1 MDVLMWIKHSAD
13 FAQYAPTNRHHGQMI
28 QRLIRTRLRA
38 RSVEEIADLRLA
50 ALSWLGITCFPLYY
64 AFFGWLVPQPYENL
78 AVRLI
83 GMALACGG
91 LLARR
96 LPPRQREFYTRV
108 LLTYELPF
116 FCIFMFL
123 MNRANATWSQVVL
136 VMLVALFHFDFRVA
150 LRAGA
155 IGVLFAVMLAVALGA
170 GDVLLTIPVLQ
181 LLPVQLFLVGWM
193 WVFSQS
199 RKALE
204 EEKLEG
210 LGEGLG
216 AVAHEMRTP
225 LASLDANV
233 RGLSR
238 MQQRSG
244 QDNPVMRQALGRMQY
259 EVRHMNH
266 MIDLFLLSAQA
277 VRQKLDPHETVS
289 MLDTVE
295 SALRRYPFTGEA
307 QRQLVALQVRSDF
320 RFGGQGELAIML
332 LLNLLRNAMQAVQR
346 AGKGRVRIV
355 IDGDRPVPRVL
366 VIDTGCGIA
375 PHHLPLIFQRFFAY
389 PEHNGAG
396 IGLALCRQVMNAW
409 EARLHCVSR
418 EHAYAI
424 FVLEFPLQAS
434 R

>member
-1 MDVLMWIKHSAD
+1 
-13 FAQYAPTNRHHGQMI
+13 MI
-28 QRLIRTRLRA
+28 RSMLRA
-38 RSVEEIADLRLA
+38 RSAEEIADLRLV
-50 ALSWLGITCFPLYY
+50 ALSWLGIICFPLYY
-64 AFFGWLVPQPYENL
+64 VIFAWLVPQPYESLPLRL
-78 AVRLI
+78 AGL
-83 GMALACGG
+83 ALALGG

-96 LPPRQREFYTRV
+96 LPPSLRERYTQ
-108 LLTYELPF
+108 LLVTYELPF
-116 FCIFMFL
+116 FCTFMFL
-123 MNRANATWSQVVL
+123 MNRANATWSQVML
-136 VMLVALFHFDFRVA
+136 VMLVALFHFDFRLA
-150 LRAGA
+150 LRIGA
-155 IGVLFAVMLAVALGA
+155 VGIAAAVLLAAALGA
-170 GDVLLTIPVLQ
+170 GGVLLAAPVLQ

-238 MQQRSG
+238 MQQRAG
-244 QDNPVMRQALGRMQY
+244 REDPVMRQALGRMQY

-295 SALRRYPFTGEA
+295 SALRRYPFSGEA

-320 RFGGQGELAIML
+320 RFGGQNELAIML

-355 IDGDRPVPRVL
+355 IDGARPVPRVL

-375 PHHLPLIFQRFFAY
+375 PHHLPMIFQRFFAY

-396 IGLALCRQVMNAW
+396 IGLALCRQVMQAW
-409 EARLHCVSR
+409 NARLHCVSR

>member
-1 MDVLMWIKHSAD
+1 
-13 FAQYAPTNRHHGQMI
+13 MI
-28 QRLIRTRLRA
+28 SRLIRSKLRA
-38 RSVEEIADLRLA
+38 RSAEEIADLRLA
-50 ALSWLGITCFPLYY
+50 ALSWVGITCFPLYY
-64 AFFGWLVPQPYENL
+64 VFFAWLMPQPYENL
-78 AVRLI
+78 PLRLA
-83 GMALACGG
+83 GALLALGG
-91 LLARR
+91 LWARH
-96 LPPRQREFYTRV
+96 LPPRQRDIYTLV
-108 LLTYELPF
+108 LVMYELPF
-116 FCIFMFL
+116 FCTFMFL
-123 MNRANATWSQVVL
+123 MNRANATWSQVML
-136 VMLVALFHFDFRVA
+136 VMLVALFHFDFRKA
-150 LRAGA
+150 LRTGAVGMAAGA
-155 IGVLFAVMLAVALGA
+155 LLALALGGA
-170 GDVLLTIPVLQ
+170 DMLVATEVLQ

-238 MQQRSG
+238 LQQRTG
-244 QDNPVMRQALGRMQY
+244 QEDPVMRQALGRMQY

-277 VRQKLDPHETVS
+277 VRKKLDPHESLS

-295 SALRRYPFTGEA
+295 SALRRYPFTGEV

-320 RFGGQGELAIML
+320 RFGGQNELAIML

-355 IDGDRPVPRVL
+355 IEGARPVPRVL

-375 PHHLPLIFQRFFAY
+375 PRHLSMIFQRFFAY

-396 IGLALCRQVMNAW
+396 IGLALCRQVMQAW
-409 EARLHCVSR
+409 NARLHCVSR

-424 FVLEFPLQAS
+424 FVLEFPPQIC

>member
-1 MDVLMWIKHSAD
+1 MWIKLRAD
-13 FAQYAPTNRHHGQMI
+13 TAQNPGTNRHHEKMI
-28 QRLIRTRLRA
+28 PRLIRSVLRA
-38 RSVEEIADLRLA
+38 RSAEEIADLRLA
-50 ALSWLGITCFPLYY
+50 ALSWLGVSCFPLYY
-64 AFFGWLVPQPYENL
+64 VFFAWLLPQPYENL
-78 AVRLI
+78 PLR
-83 GMALACGG
+83 ALGTLLALGG
-91 LLARR
+91 LLARK
-96 LPPRQREFYTRV
+96 LPHRQRDRYT
-108 LLTYELPF
+108 LLLVTFELPF
-116 FCIFMFL
+116 FCTFMFL
-123 MNRANATWSQVVL
+123 MNGANAAWSQVML
-136 VMLVALFHFDFRVA
+136 VMLVALFHFDFRQA

-155 IGVLFAVMLAVALGA
+155 VGVGAALLLAVLLGA
-170 GDVLLTIPVLQ
+170 GRTLLSQEVLQ
-181 LLPVQLFLVGWM
+181 LLPAQLFLVGWM
-193 WVFSQS
+193 WVFSLS

-238 MQQRSG
+238 LQQRSG
-244 QDNPVMRQALGRMQY
+244 QESPVMRQALGRMQY

-307 QRQLVALQVRSDF
+307 QRQQVALQVRSDF
-320 RFGGQGELAIML
+320 RFGGQNELAIML
-332 LLNLLRNAMQAVQR
+332 LLNLLRNAMQSVQR

-355 IDGDRPVPRVL
+355 IDGARSTPRLL
-366 VIDTGCGIA
+366 VVDTGCGIA
-375 PHHLPLIFQRFFAY
+375 PRHLPLIFQRFFAY

-396 IGLALCRQVMNAW
+396 IGLALCRQVMQAW

-424 FVLEFPLQAS
+424 FVLEFPSPAS

>member
-1 MDVLMWIKHSAD
+1 
-13 FAQYAPTNRHHGQMI
+13 MI
-28 QRLIRTRLRA
+28 PRLIRSKLLA
-38 RSVEEIADLRLA
+38 RSAEEIANLRLA
-50 ALSWLGITCFPLYY
+50 ALSWLGIICFPLYY
-64 AFFGWLVPQPYENL
+64 LIFGWLLPQPYESP
-78 AVRLI
+78 AARTAGV
-83 GMALACGG
+83 ALALGG

-96 LPPRQREFYTRV
+96 LPPRYRELYTW
-108 LLTYELPF
+108 LLVTYELPF
-116 FCIFMFL
+116 FCTFMFL
-123 MNRANATWSQVVL
+123 MNRANATWSQVML
-136 VMLVALFHFDFRVA
+136 VMLVALFQFDFRRA
-150 LRAGA
+150 LRACATGIGA
-155 IGVLFAVMLAVALGA
+155 AVLLAVALGA
-170 GDVLLTIPVLQ
+170 SDALLAVPVLQ

-238 MQQRSG
+238 MQQRAA
-244 QDNPVMRQALGRMQY
+244 QDNPAMRQALARMQY

-295 SALRRYPFTGEA
+295 SALRRYPFTGDA

-320 RFGGQGELAIML
+320 RFGGQNELAIML

-355 IDGDRPVPRVL
+355 IDGARPVPRVL

-375 PHHLPLIFQRFFAY
+375 PHHLPMIFQRFFTY

-396 IGLALCRQVMNAW
+396 IGLALCRQVMQAW
-409 EARLHCVSR
+409 KAKLHCVSR

-434 R
+434 GLT

>member
-13 FAQYAPTNRHHGQMI
+13 TAQIAPTNRHDGQMI

-38 RSVEEIADLRLA
+38 RSAEEIADLRLA
-50 ALSWLGITCFPLYY
+50 ALSWLGMICFPLYY
-64 AFFGWLVPQPYENL
+64 VLFAWLVPQPYESL
-78 AVRLI
+78 PVRLV
-83 GMALACGG
+83 GTALAMGG
-91 LLARR
+91 FLARR
-96 LPPRQREFYTRV
+96 LPARLRERYTV
-108 LLTYELPF
+108 MLMTYELPF
-116 FCIFMFL
+116 FCTFMFL
-123 MNRANATWSQVVL
+123 MNRANATWSQVLL

-155 IGVLFAVMLAVALGA
+155 IGVLGAVLLAIAMGA
-170 GDVLLTIPVLQ
+170 GEVLLTIPVLQ

-204 EEKLEG
+204 EEKLDG

-238 MQQRSG
+238 MQQRAG
-244 QDNPVMRQALGRMQY
+244 QENPPMRQALGRMQY

-277 VRQKLDPHETVS
+277 VRQKLDPHQTVS

-295 SALRRYPFTGEA
+295 SALRRYPFTGEV
-307 QRQLVALQVRSDF
+307 QRQVVALQVRSDF
-320 RFGGQGELAIML
+320 RFGGQNELAIML

-355 IDGDRPVPRVL
+355 IEGARPMPRVL

-375 PHHLPLIFQRFFAY
+375 PHHLPLIFQRFFTY

-396 IGLALCRQVMNAW
+396 IGLALCRQVMQAW
-409 EARLHCVSR
+409 DARLHCVSR

>member
-1 MDVLMWIKHSAD
+1 V
-13 FAQYAPTNRHHGQMI
+13 
-28 QRLIRTRLRA
+28 
-38 RSVEEIADLRLA
+38 
-50 ALSWLGITCFPLYY
+50 
-64 AFFGWLVPQPYENL
+64 FFGWLVPQPYENL
-78 AVRLI
+78 AARAI
-83 GMALACGG
+83 GTALGIGG

-96 LPPRQREFYTRV
+96 LPPRQRDRYTV
-108 LLTYELPF
+108 LLVTYELPF
-116 FCIFMFL
+116 FCTFMFL
-123 MNRANATWSQVVL
+123 MNRANVTWSQVML
-136 VMLVALFHFDFRVA
+136 VMLVALFHFDIRLA
-150 LRAGA
+150 YRAGT
-155 IGVLFAVMLAVALGA
+155 IGVGAAVMLAIALGA
-170 GDVLLTIPVLQ
+170 GNVLISQEVLQ

-238 MQQRSG
+238 MQQRIG
-244 QDNPVMRQALGRMQY
+244 QDNPAIRQALGRMQY

-320 RFGGQGELAIML
+320 RFGGQNELAIML

-355 IDGDRPVPRVL
+355 IDGCRPVPRVL

-375 PHHLPLIFQRFFAY
+375 PQHLPLIFQRFFTY

-396 IGLALCRQVMNAW
+396 IGLALCRQVMQAW
-409 EARLHCVSR
+409 EAKLHCVSR

>member
-1 MDVLMWIKHSAD
+1 
-13 FAQYAPTNRHHGQMI
+13 MI
-28 QRLIRTRLRA
+28 RRLIRTRLRA
-38 RSVEEIADLRLA
+38 RSTEEIADLRLA

-64 AFFGWLVPQPYENL
+64 AIFGWLMPQPYENL
-78 AVRLI
+78 AARVI
-83 GMALACGG
+83 GTALGIGG

-96 LPPRQREFYTRV
+96 LPPRLRDRYTLV
-108 LLTYELPF
+108 LVTYELPF
-116 FCIFMFL
+116 FCTFMFL
-123 MNRANATWSQVVL
+123 MNHANVTWAQVML
-136 VMLVALFHFDFRVA
+136 VMLVALFHFDFRMA
-150 LRAGA
+150 LRTGA
-155 IGVLFAVMLAVALGA
+155 IGAFAAMLLALALGS
-170 GDVLLTIPVLQ
+170 GEVLLSREVLQ
-181 LLPVQLFLVGWM
+181 LLPVQLFLVGWL

-238 MQQRSG
+238 MQQRAG

-295 SALRRYPFTGEA
+295 SALRRYPFSGEV

-320 RFGGQGELAIML
+320 RFGGQNELAIML

-375 PHHLPLIFQRFFAY
+375 PRHLPLIFQRFFAY

-396 IGLALCRQVMNAW
+396 IGLALCRQVMQAW
-409 EARLHCVSR
+409 EAKLHCVSR

-424 FVLEFPLQAS
+424 FVLEFPLQAAP
-434 R
+434 

>member
-1 MDVLMWIKHSAD
+1 
-13 FAQYAPTNRHHGQMI
+13 MI
-28 QRLIRTRLRA
+28 PRLIRSVLRA
-38 RSVEEIADLRLA
+38 RSAEEIADLRLA
-50 ALSWLGITCFPLYY
+50 ALSWLGIICFPLYY
-64 AFFGWLVPQPYENL
+64 GLFAWLLPQPYESLPLRALGTLL
-78 AVRLI
+78 A
-83 GMALACGG
+83 AGG
-91 LLARR
+91 LLARK
-96 LPPRQREFYTRV
+96 LPHRQRDRYT
-108 LLTYELPF
+108 LLLITFELPF
-116 FCIFMFL
+116 FCTFMFL
-123 MNRANATWSQVVL
+123 MNGANAAWSQVML
-136 VMLVALFHFDFRVA
+136 VMLVALFHFDFRRA
-150 LRAGA
+150 LRVGAAGIA
-155 IGVLFAVMLAVALGA
+155 AALLLAGLLGGGA
-170 GDVLLTIPVLQ
+170 TLLSQEALQ
-181 LLPVQLFLVGWM
+181 LLPAQLFLVCWM
-193 WVFSQS
+193 WVFSLS

-238 MQQRSG
+238 LQQRSG
-244 QDNPVMRQALGRMQY
+244 QDSPVMRQALGRMQY

-277 VRQKLDPHETVS
+277 VRQKLDPRETVS

-307 QRQLVALQVRSDF
+307 QRQQVALQVRSDF
-320 RFGGQGELAIML
+320 RFGGQNELAIML
-332 LLNLLRNAMQAVQR
+332 LLNLLRNAIQSVQR

-355 IDGDRPVPRVL
+355 IDGTRSPPRLL

-375 PHHLPLIFQRFFAY
+375 PRHLPLIFQRFFAY

-396 IGLALCRQVMNAW
+396 IGLALCRQVMHAW
-409 EARLHCVSR
+409 DARLHCVSR

-424 FVLEFPLQAS
+424 FVLEFPLSAS

>member
-1 MDVLMWIKHSAD
+1 
-13 FAQYAPTNRHHGQMI
+13 
-28 QRLIRTRLRA
+28 
-38 RSVEEIADLRLA
+38 
-50 ALSWLGITCFPLYY
+50 
-64 AFFGWLVPQPYENL
+64 
-78 AVRLI
+78 
-83 GMALACGG
+83 
-91 LLARR
+91 
-96 LPPRQREFYTRV
+96 
-108 LLTYELPF
+108 
-116 FCIFMFL
+116 MFL
-123 MNRANATWSQVVL
+123 MNHANVTWSQVML
-136 VMLVALFHFDFRVA
+136 VMLVALFHFEVRLA

-155 IGVLFAVMLAVALGA
+155 IGICAAVLLAIALGA
-170 GDVLLTIPVLQ
+170 GEVIASAAVLQ

-238 MQQRSG
+238 MQQRAG
-244 QDNPVMRQALGRMQY
+244 QDNPAVRQALGRMQY

-320 RFGGQGELAIML
+320 RFGGQNELAIML

-355 IDGDRPVPRVL
+355 IDGCRPVPRVL

-375 PHHLPLIFQRFFAY
+375 PHHLPLIFQRFFTY

-396 IGLALCRQVMNAW
+396 IGLALCRQVMQAW
-409 EARLHCVSR
+409 EAKLHCVSR

>member
-1 MDVLMWIKHSAD
+1 
-13 FAQYAPTNRHHGQMI
+13 MI
-28 QRLIRTRLRA
+28 PRLIRSMLRTRSA
-38 RSVEEIADLRLA
+38 DEIAHLRLA
-50 ALSWLGITCFPLYY
+50 ALSWVGITCFPLYY
-64 AFFGWLVPQPYENL
+64 VIFTWLLPQPYESL
-78 AVRLI
+78 PLRMA
-83 GMALACGG
+83 GMALAVGG
-91 LLARR
+91 LRARR
-96 LPPRQREFYTRV
+96 LPPRLRDIYT
-108 LLTYELPF
+108 LLLVTFELPF
-116 FCIFMFL
+116 FCTFMFL
-123 MNRANATWSQVVL
+123 MNRANATWSQVML
-136 VMLVALFHFDFRVA
+136 VMLVALFHFDFRKA
-150 LRAGA
+150 LRIAGA
-155 IGVLFAVMLAVALGA
+155 GIAAGALLAAALGA
-170 GDVLLTIPVLQ
+170 GDMLLSTAVLQ
-181 LLPVQLFLVGWM
+181 LLPVQLFLVAWM
-193 WVFSQS
+193 WVFSLG

-238 MQQRSG
+238 MHQRTG
-244 QDNPVMRQALGRMQY
+244 QENPVMRQALARMQY

-277 VRQKLDPHETVS
+277 VRQQLDPHETVS

-307 QRQLVALQVRSDF
+307 QRQLVALQVRGDF
-320 RFGGQGELAIML
+320 RFGGQSELAIML
-332 LLNLLRNAMQAVQR
+332 LLNLLRNALQAVQR

-355 IDGDRPVPRVL
+355 IDGARPQPRVL

-375 PHHLPLIFQRFFAY
+375 RRHLPLIFQRFFTY

-396 IGLALCRQVMNAW
+396 IGLALCRQVMQAW
-409 EARLHCVSR
+409 DARLHCVSR
-418 EHAYAI
+418 EQAYAI
-424 FVLEFPLQAS
+424 FVLEFPSHSS

>member
-1 MDVLMWIKHSAD
+1 MWIKLRADSAQSG
-13 FAQYAPTNRHHGQMI
+13 AATRHHGRMI
-28 QRLIRTRLRA
+28 SRLIRTRLRA
-38 RSVEEIADLRLA
+38 RSAEEIADLRLA

-64 AFFGWLVPQPYENL
+64 AIFTWLAPQPYESPAL
-78 AVRLI
+78 RVA
-83 GMALACGG
+83 GTALALGG

-96 LPPRQREFYTRV
+96 LPPRQRDLYT
-108 LLTYELPF
+108 LLLVTFELPF
-116 FCIFMFL
+116 FCTFMYL
-123 MNRANATWSQVVL
+123 MNDANAAWSQVML
-136 VMLVALFHFDFRVA
+136 VMLVALFHFDFRKA
-150 LRAGA
+150 LRAGSA
-155 IGVLFAVMLAVALGA
+155 GIVLAALLAWAMGA
-170 GDVLLTIPVLQ
+170 GPHLRSTAVLQ

-193 WVFSQS
+193 WVFSLS

-238 MQQRSG
+238 LQQRSG
-244 QDNPVMRQALGRMQY
+244 QENPVMRQALGRMQY

-295 SALRRYPFTGEA
+295 SALRRYPFTGEV
-307 QRQLVALQVRSDF
+307 QRQLVALQVRGDF
-320 RFGGQGELAIML
+320 RFGGQNELAIML

-355 IDGDRPVPRVL
+355 IDGARPAPRVL

-375 PHHLPLIFQRFFAY
+375 ARHLPLIFQRFFAY

-396 IGLALCRQVMNAW
+396 IGLALCRQVMQAW
-409 EARLHCVSR
+409 NARLHCVSR

-424 FVLEFPLQAS
+424 FVLEFPSQTS

>member
-1 MDVLMWIKHSAD
+1 
-13 FAQYAPTNRHHGQMI
+13 MI
-28 QRLIRTRLRA
+28 PRLIRSQLHA
-38 RSVEEIADLRLA
+38 RSAEEIADLRLA
-50 ALSWLGITCFPLYY
+50 ALSWLGIICFPLYY
-64 AFFGWLVPQPYENL
+64 AFFGWLLPQPYESL
-78 AVRLI
+78 AARLL
-83 GMALACGG
+83 GTALALGG
-91 LLARR
+91 LLARS
-96 LPPRQREFYTRV
+96 LPPRQRQAYTW
-108 LLTYELPF
+108 LLVTYELPF
-116 FCIFMFL
+116 FCTFMFL
-123 MNRANATWSQVVL
+123 MNGANATWSQVVL
-136 VMLVALFHFDFRVA
+136 VMLVALFHFDFRMA

-155 IGVLFAVMLAVALGA
+155 VGIGAAVLLVIATGA
-170 GDVLLTIPVLQ
+170 GDVLLSVPVLQ

-204 EEKLEG
+204 EEKLDG

-238 MQQRSG
+238 MQQRAG
-244 QDNPVMRQALGRMQY
+244 QDNPAMRQALGRMQY

-277 VRQKLDPHETVS
+277 VRQQLDPHETVS

-307 QRQLVALQVRSDF
+307 QRQLVALQVRGDF
-320 RFGGQGELAIML
+320 RFGGQNELAIML

-346 AGKGRVRIV
+346 AGKGRVRVV
-355 IDGDRPVPRVL
+355 IDGARTVPRVL

-375 PHHLPLIFQRFFAY
+375 SHHLPLIFQRFFAY

-396 IGLALCRQVMNAW
+396 IGLSLCRQVMQAWNAK
-409 EARLHCVSR
+409 LHCVSR

>member
-1 MDVLMWIKHSAD
+1 MT
-13 FAQYAPTNRHHGQMI
+13 P
-28 QRLIRTRLRA
+28 RLIRSMLRA
-38 RSVEEIADLRLA
+38 RSAEEIADLRLV
-50 ALSWLGITCFPLYY
+50 ALSWLGIICFPLYY
-64 AFFGWLVPQPYENL
+64 VIFAWLVPQPYESL
-78 AVRLI
+78 PLRLT
-83 GMALACGG
+83 GLALALGG
-91 LLARR
+91 LLARH
-96 LPPRQREFYTRV
+96 LPPSLRERYTQ
-108 LLTYELPF
+108 LLVTYELPF
-116 FCIFMFL
+116 FCTFMFL
-123 MNRANATWSQVVL
+123 MNRANATWSQVML
-136 VMLVALFHFDFRVA
+136 VMLVALFHFDFRMA
-150 LRAGA
+150 LRVGAVGIAAAVLLAGA
-155 IGVLFAVMLAVALGA
+155 VGA
-170 GDVLLTIPVLQ
+170 GDVLLTAPVLE

-204 EEKLEG
+204 EEKLDG

-238 MQQRSG
+238 MQQRAG
-244 QDNPVMRQALGRMQY
+244 REDPVMRQALGRMQY

-295 SALRRYPFTGEA
+295 SALRRYPFAGET
-307 QRQLVALQVRSDF
+307 QRQLVALQVRRDF
-320 RFGGQGELAIML
+320 RFGGQHELAIML

-355 IDGDRPVPRVL
+355 IDGARPVPRVL

-396 IGLALCRQVMNAW
+396 IGLALCRQVMQAW
-409 EARLHCVSR
+409 DARLHCVSR

>member
-1 MDVLMWIKHSAD
+1 MVVLMWIKLRAD
-13 FAQYAPTNRHHGQMI
+13 FAQIGLAKRHDGQMI
-28 QRLIRTRLRA
+28 RRLIRTRLRA
-38 RSVEEIADLRLA
+38 RSAEEIADLRLA
-50 ALSWLGITCFPLYY
+50 ALSWLGIICFPLYF
-64 AFFGWLVPQPYENL
+64 AIFGWLLPQPYESLEARFAGFTL
-78 AVRLI
+78 AL
-83 GMALACGG
+83 GG

-96 LPPRQREFYTRV
+96 LPSRQRAAYTLV
-108 LLTYELPF
+108 LVTYELPF
-116 FCIFMFL
+116 FCTFMFL
-123 MNRANATWSQVVL
+123 MNQANVTWSQVML
-136 VMLVALFHFDFRVA
+136 VMLVALFHFDLRTA
-150 LRAGA
+150 LRAA
-155 IGVLFAVMLAVALGA
+155 AVGIPAAMLLVVGMGA
-170 GDVLLTIPVLQ
+170 GDTLLSTSVLQ

-244 QDNPVMRQALGRMQY
+244 HDNPVMRQALGRMQY

-277 VRQKLDPHETVS
+277 VRQQLDPHESVS

-295 SALRRYPFTGEA
+295 AALRRYPFTGEA

-320 RFGGQGELAIML
+320 RFGGQNELAIML
-332 LLNLLRNAMQAVQR
+332 LLNLLRNALQAVQR

-355 IDGDRPVPRVL
+355 IDGCRQVPRVL

-375 PHHLPLIFQRFFAY
+375 AQHLPQIFQRFFSY

-396 IGLALCRQVMNAW
+396 IGLALCRQVMQAW
-409 EARLHCVSR
+409 EAKLHCVSR

>member
-1 MDVLMWIKHSAD
+1 MWIKLRADSAQKV
-13 FAQYAPTNRHHGQMI
+13 AANRHDGRMI

-38 RSVEEIADLRLA
+38 RSAEEIADLRLA
-50 ALSWLGITCFPLYY
+50 ALSWLGIICFPLYY
-64 AFFGWLVPQPYENL
+64 AIFGWLVPQPYENL
-78 AVRLI
+78 TARLA
-83 GMALACGG
+83 GMLLASGG

-96 LPPRQREFYTRV
+96 LPPRQRERYTLV
-108 LLTYELPF
+108 LMTYELPF
-116 FCIFMFL
+116 FCTFMFL
-123 MNRANATWSQVVL
+123 MNGANATWSQVML
-136 VMLVALFHFDFRVA
+136 VMLVAVFHFDFLMALRVA
-150 LRAGA
+150 AVGISAAVLLA
-155 IGVLFAVMLAVALGA
+155 IGLGA
-170 GDVLLTIPVLQ
+170 GEVLLSTSVLQ

-204 EEKLEG
+204 EEKLDG

-238 MQQRSG
+238 MQQRAG
-244 QDNPVMRQALGRMQY
+244 REDPVMRQALSRMQY

-277 VRQKLDPHETVS
+277 VRQHLDPHENVS

-320 RFGGQGELAIML
+320 RFGGQNELAIML
-332 LLNLLRNAMQAVQR
+332 LLNLLRNALQAVQR

-355 IDGDRPVPRVL
+355 IDGCRPVPRVL

-375 PHHLPLIFQRFFAY
+375 SHHLPQIFQRFFTY

-396 IGLALCRQVMNAW
+396 IGLALCRQVMQAW
-409 EARLHCVSR
+409 EAKLHCVSR

>member
-1 MDVLMWIKHSAD
+1 MWIKLRADSAQK
-13 FAQYAPTNRHHGQMI
+13 AATNRHHRWMTPRMI
-28 QRLIRTRLRA
+28 RSMLRA
-38 RSVEEIADLRLA
+38 RSAEEIADLRLV

-64 AFFGWLVPQPYENL
+64 VIFAWLVPQPYESLPLRL
-78 AVRLI
+78 AGL
-83 GMALACGG
+83 ALALGG

-96 LPPRQREFYTRV
+96 LPPRLRERYSQL

-116 FCIFMFL
+116 FCTFMFL

-150 LRAGA
+150 LRIGA
-155 IGVLFAVMLAVALGA
+155 VGIAAAVLLVAALGA
-170 GDVLLTIPVLQ
+170 GGVLLAAPVLQ

-238 MQQRSG
+238 MQQRAG
-244 QDNPVMRQALGRMQY
+244 REDPVMRQALGRMQY

-295 SALRRYPFTGEA
+295 SALRRYPFSGEA

-320 RFGGQGELAIML
+320 RFGGQNELAIML

-355 IDGDRPVPRVL
+355 IDGARPVPRVL

-375 PHHLPLIFQRFFAY
+375 PHHLPMIFQRFFAY

-396 IGLALCRQVMNAW
+396 IGLALCRQVMQAW
-409 EARLHCVSR
+409 NARLHCVSR

>member
-13 FAQYAPTNRHHGQMI
+13 SAQNALTNRHYCQMI
-28 QRLIRTRLRA
+28 RRLILTRLRA
-38 RSVEEIADLRLA
+38 RSAEEIADLRLA
-50 ALSWLGITCFPLYY
+50 ALSWLGIICFPLYY
-64 AFFGWLVPQPYENL
+64 GIFGWLVPQPYENL
-78 AVRLI
+78 AARAI
-83 GMALACGG
+83 GTALGIGG

-96 LPPRQREFYTRV
+96 LSPRVRDRYTLV
-108 LLTYELPF
+108 LVTYELPF
-116 FCIFMFL
+116 FCTFMFL
-123 MNRANATWSQVVL
+123 MNQANVTWSQVML
-136 VMLVALFHFDFRVA
+136 VMLVALFHFDARLA

-155 IGVLFAVMLAVALGA
+155 IGIFTAVLLATALGA
-170 GDVLLTIPVLQ
+170 GRVLLSTEVLQ

-238 MQQRSG
+238 MQQRAG
-244 QDNPVMRQALGRMQY
+244 QDNPVVRQALGRMQY

-320 RFGGQGELAIML
+320 RFGGQNELAIML

-355 IDGDRPVPRVL
+355 IDGCRPVPRVL

-375 PHHLPLIFQRFFAY
+375 PHHLPMIFQRFFTY

-396 IGLALCRQVMNAW
+396 IGLALCRQVMHAW
-409 EARLHCVSR
+409 EAKLHCVSR

>member
-1 MDVLMWIKHSAD
+1 
-13 FAQYAPTNRHHGQMI
+13 MI
-28 QRLIRTRLRA
+28 RRLIRTRLHA
-38 RSVEEIADLRLA
+38 RSAEEIADLRLA

-64 AFFGWLVPQPYENL
+64 AFFAWIFPQPYESVVAR
-78 AVRLI
+78 AV
-83 GMALACGG
+83 GTALAFGG

-96 LPPRQREFYTRV
+96 LPPRQRERYTQ
-108 LLTYELPF
+108 LLVTYELPF
-116 FCIFMFL
+116 FCSFMFL
-123 MNRANATWSQVVL
+123 MNHANIAWAQVML
-136 VMLVALFHFDFRVA
+136 VMLVALFHFDARLA

-155 IGVLFAVMLAVALGA
+155 AGIAAAVLLAMALGA
-170 GDVLLTIPVLQ
+170 GESLRSVAVLQ

-204 EEKLEG
+204 EEKLDG

-238 MQQRSG
+238 MQQRAG
-244 QDNPVMRQALGRMQY
+244 QDNPAMRQALGRMQY

-320 RFGGQGELAIML
+320 RFGGQSELAIML

-346 AGKGRVRIV
+346 AGKGRVRVV
-355 IDGDRPVPRVL
+355 IDGERPTPRVL

-375 PHHLPLIFQRFFAY
+375 RHHLPLIFQRFFAY

-396 IGLALCRQVMNAW
+396 IGLALCRQVMQAW

-424 FVLEFPLQAS
+424 FVLEFPLEAS
-434 R
+434 RQT

>member
-1 MDVLMWIKHSAD
+1 
-13 FAQYAPTNRHHGQMI
+13 MI
-28 QRLIRTRLRA
+28 HRLIRTRLRA
-38 RSVEEIADLRLA
+38 RSADEIADLRLA
-50 ALSWLGITCFPLYY
+50 ALSWLGIICFPLYY
-64 AFFGWLVPQPYENL
+64 LIFGWLLPQPYESLPARL
-78 AVRLI
+78 AGVL
-83 GMALACGG
+83 LAIGG
-91 LLARR
+91 LWARR
-96 LPPRQREFYTRV
+96 LPARQRERYS
-108 LLTYELPF
+108 LLLMAYELPF
-116 FCIFMFL
+116 FCTFMFL
-123 MNRANATWSQVVL
+123 MNGANTTWSQVML
-136 VMLVALFHFDFRVA
+136 VMLVALFHFDFRMA
-150 LRAGA
+150 LRVAAIGIAAAVLLAIGMGAGA
-155 IGVLFAVMLAVALGA
+155 
-170 GDVLLTIPVLQ
+170 VLLSASALQ

-204 EEKLEG
+204 EEKLDG

-238 MQQRSG
+238 MQQRAG
-244 QDNPVMRQALGRMQY
+244 QENPVMRQALGRMQY

-277 VRQKLDPHETVS
+277 VRQQLDPHESVS

-295 SALRRYPFTGEA
+295 AALRRYPFTGEA
-307 QRQLVALQVRSDF
+307 QRQLVALQVRRDF

-355 IDGDRPVPRVL
+355 IDGARPLPRVL

-375 PHHLPLIFQRFFAY
+375 AHHLPQIFQRFFTY

-396 IGLALCRQVMNAW
+396 IGLALCRQVMQAW

-424 FVLEFPLQAS
+424 FVLEFPLQAC

>member
-1 MDVLMWIKHSAD
+1 
-13 FAQYAPTNRHHGQMI
+13 MI
-28 QRLIRTRLRA
+28 HRLIRTRLRA
-38 RSVEEIADLRLA
+38 RSADEIANMRLA

-64 AFFGWLVPQPYENL
+64 AIFAWFVPQPYESLPARL
-78 AVRLI
+78 AGTLL
-83 GMALACGG
+83 ALGG
-91 LLARR
+91 LWARR
-96 LPPRQREFYTRV
+96 LPARQRERYT
-108 LLTYELPF
+108 LLLMAYELPF
-116 FCIFMFL
+116 FCTFMYL
-123 MNRANATWSQVVL
+123 MNGANSTWSQVML
-136 VMLVALFHFDFRVA
+136 VMLVALFHFDFRKA
-150 LRAGA
+150 LRVAAIGIAAGA
-155 IGVLFAVMLAVALGA
+155 LLAIGMGA
-170 GDVLLTIPVLQ
+170 GDALLSASVLQ

-204 EEKLEG
+204 EEKLDG

-238 MQQRSG
+238 MQQRAG
-244 QDNPVMRQALGRMQY
+244 QENPVMRQALGRMQY

-277 VRQKLDPHETVS
+277 VRQQLDPHESVS

-320 RFGGQGELAIML
+320 RFGGQSELAIML

-355 IDGDRPVPRVL
+355 IDGCRPVPRVL

-375 PHHLPLIFQRFFAY
+375 AHHLPQIFQRFFTY

-396 IGLALCRQVMNAW
+396 IGLALCRQVMQAW
-409 EARLHCVSR
+409 EAKLQCVSR

-424 FVLEFPLQAS
+424 FVLEFPSQAS

>member
-1 MDVLMWIKHSAD
+1 MWIKLRAD
-13 FAQYAPTNRHHGQMI
+13 NAQMQPTNRHHGWMI
-28 QRLIRTRLRA
+28 SRLIRSMLRA
-38 RSVEEIADLRLA
+38 RSAEEIADLRLA
-50 ALSWLGITCFPLYY
+50 ALSWVGITCFPLYY
-64 AFFGWLVPQPYENL
+64 VFFAWLVPQPYENL
-78 AVRLI
+78 PLRLA
-83 GMALACGG
+83 GTLLALGG
-91 LLARR
+91 LAARR
-96 LPPRQREFYTRV
+96 LPPRRRDAYA
-108 LLTYELPF
+108 LLLVTFELPF
-116 FCIFMFL
+116 FCTFMFL
-123 MNRANATWSQVVL
+123 MNRANATWSQVML
-136 VMLVALFHFDFRVA
+136 VMLVALFHFDFRKA
-150 LRAGA
+150 LRSGVAGVTA
-155 IGVLFAVMLAVALGA
+155 AALLAWAMGGGDMLLA
-170 GDVLLTIPVLQ
+170 TEVLQ
-181 LLPVQLFLVGWM
+181 LLPAQLFLVGWM

-238 MQQRSG
+238 LQQRTG
-244 QDNPVMRQALGRMQY
+244 QDNPIMRQALGRMQY

-277 VRQKLDPHETVS
+277 VRQKLDPHESVS

-295 SALRRYPFTGEA
+295 AALRRYPFTGEV

-320 RFGGQGELAIML
+320 RFGGQNELAIML

-355 IDGDRPVPRVL
+355 IEGARPVPRVL

-375 PHHLPLIFQRFFAY
+375 PRHLPMIFKRFFAY

-396 IGLALCRQVMNAW
+396 IGLALCRQVMQAW
-409 EARLHCVSR
+409 NARLHCVSR

-424 FVLEFPLQAS
+424 FVLEFPTNTS
-434 R
+434 P

>member
-1 MDVLMWIKHSAD
+1 MWIKLCADSA
-13 FAQYAPTNRHHGQMI
+13 QNRSTNRHHEKMI
-28 QRLIRTRLRA
+28 PRLIRSVLRA
-38 RSVEEIADLRLA
+38 RSAEEIADLRLA
-50 ALSWLGITCFPLYY
+50 ALSWVGITCFPLYY
-64 AFFGWLVPQPYENL
+64 LFFAWLLPQPYESVPLRALGTLL
-78 AVRLI
+78 A
-83 GMALACGG
+83 MGG
-91 LLARR
+91 LLARK
-96 LPPRQREFYTRV
+96 LPPRQRDRYTLV
-108 LLTYELPF
+108 LVTFELPF
-116 FCIFMFL
+116 FCTFMFL
-123 MNRANATWSQVVL
+123 MNGANATWSQVML
-136 VMLVALFHFDFRVA
+136 VMLVALFHFDFRQA

-155 IGVLFAVMLAVALGA
+155 IGIAAALLLAGLLGA
-170 GDVLLTIPVLQ
+170 GGTLLSQEVLQ

-193 WVFSQS
+193 WVFSLS

-238 MQQRSG
+238 LQQRIG

-277 VRQKLDPHETVS
+277 VRQKLDPHQTVS

-307 QRQLVALQVRSDF
+307 QRQQVALQVRSDF
-320 RFGGQGELAIML
+320 RFGGQNELAIML
-332 LLNLLRNAMQAVQR
+332 LLNLLRNAMQSVQR

-355 IDGDRPVPRVL
+355 IDGARSVPRLL

-375 PHHLPLIFQRFFAY
+375 PRHLPLIFQRFFAY

-396 IGLALCRQVMNAW
+396 IGLALCRQVMHAW
-409 EARLHCVSR
+409 DARLYCVSR

-424 FVLEFPLQAS
+424 FVLEFPSPAS